1 MKSNPEKTER
11 FQGPP
16 EFAVTFANIVFVSG
30 MVYFGLLTVY
40 ALQRILKPP
49 EPVSSAFY
57 FLCILFGGI
66 SATSFGLGLRSL
78 SNGLKVNLSV
88 LFFTVGISVYA
99 FESYLEFSRSRENRA
114 RMEIIQDLSDSGVKA
129 YPNHMPTLLRES
141 NGLKTNNGRIY
152 PLGGIANSTTILG
165 NESGYYPIIETDEHG
180 FHNPKGLYKE
190 YRIDIMLTG
199 DSFAEGYSVHS
210 NETISA
216 VLRESGFSAISL
228 GKGGNGSLIEL
239 AALKEYAQP
248 LKPKT
253 VLWLYHVNDLHDL
266 KYEMNSPI
274 LRQYLNKD
282 DFSQNLISRQFEIN
296 RVLIDYVQGRWEK
309 EREREKRK
317 IDILTLPNLR
327 ARTKLKP
334 QPASLAP
341 LSERGISVFKN
352 VLVKAKRMV
361 SVWDGRMYFV
371 YLPSLKRYST
381 GKEDEHRKDVL
392 RAATELNISIIDIH
406 SEVFASHADPLSLF
420 PFRSQGHYTPEGYR
434 LVAEEIGARLKTDGV
449 VPSDAGN

>member
-1 MKSNPEKTER
+1 
-11 FQGPP
+11 
-16 EFAVTFANIVFVSG
+16 
-30 MVYFGLLTVY
+30 
-40 ALQRILKPP
+40 
-49 EPVSSAFY
+49 
-57 FLCILFGGI
+57 
-66 SATSFGLGLRSL
+66 
-78 SNGLKVNLSV
+78 
-88 LFFTVGISVYA
+88 
-99 FESYLEFSRSRENRA
+99 
-114 RMEIIQDLSDSGVKA
+114 
-129 YPNHMPTLLRES
+129 
-141 NGLKTNNGRIY
+141 
-152 PLGGIANSTTILG
+152 
-165 NESGYYPIIETDEHG
+165 
-180 FHNPKGLYKE
+180 
-190 YRIDIMLTG
+190 
-199 DSFAEGYSVHS
+199 
-210 NETISA
+210 
-216 VLRESGFSAISL
+216 
-228 GKGGNGSLIEL
+228 
-239 AALKEYAQP
+239 
-248 LKPKT
+248 
-253 VLWLYHVNDLHDL
+253 
-266 KYEMNSPI
+266 
-274 LRQYLNKD
+274 